1 MPRFMIQLPHEGTRA
16 ACIRAI
22 LAIEK
27 HGSHLLT
34 NMDWGCKAGT
44 HTGWVIVEVG
54 NRQEA
59 LQLVP
64 PEARQIAVIVELNR
78 FTKDEMESWVAHPD
92 G

>member
-1 MPRFMIQLPHEGTRA
+1 VPRFIIQLPHGADRK

-22 LAIEK
+22 QAIEK

-34 NMDWGCKAGT
+34 NMDWGCKAGV
-44 HTGWVIVEVG
+44 HTGWVIVEVES
-54 NRQEA
+54 RQEA

-64 PEARQIAVIVELNR
+64 PEARQTAVVVELNR
-78 FTKDEMESWVAHPD
+78 FTKEEMASWVAHPD